1 MTTTRSAA
9 DDARDLP
16 PEPTAPWILVLA
28 GGVVLL
34 WLGVLAWQVA
44 VLPERVPTHFG
55 ADGRADG
62 WSSRTGALAFS
73 ALIPLL
79 VVLPMPLLSRLALWA
94 PGQINAPNKEWWTA
108 TGPRLR
114 RFERLMREDL
124 WLITTVTLLLLVA
137 GQVGIVLAARSGGR
151 RDADMDP
158 PGRAGGLP
166 RGDRGGD
173 GPDVHRRPVRRAA
186 RSRVSDAPVDGRR
199 PRPQAPGGEGFVSV
213 PTPSVT

>member
-137 GQVGIVLAARSGGR
+137 GQVGIVLAARSGG
-151 RDADMDP
+151 DAMP
-158 PGRAGGLP
+158 TWILPVALVVFLVAIGAVMARMFIGGRYAAQ
-166 RGDRGGD
+166 
-173 GPDVHRRPVRRAA
+173 PDL
-186 RSRVSDAPVDGRR
+186 D
-199 PRPQAPGGEGFVSV
+199 
-213 PTPSVT
+213 